1 MFGQGIGVKRTN
13 RQKAEEERK
22 KKRRTKNSPRL
33 WRVKKHM
40 IMTNWPY
47 VYSTSK

>member
-22 KKRRTKNSPRL
+22 KKERRKEGLRTHQGFGDLK
-33 WRVKKHM
+33 
-40 IMTNWPY
+40 
-47 VYSTSK
+47 ST